1 MTRKQHWLVMG
12 ALGTLLAAS
21 LAPAAQAQTM
31 GPRTDVL
38 NLQASASTEVA
49 RDMLSL
55 TFSTTREGKEP
66 AAVQS
71 ELKQAL
77 DAALAEARK
86 VAKPGQVDVQ
96 AGGFSVYP
104 RYGQARANSSGN
116 NNGAPQI
123 TGWQGSVELVVQG
136 RDMEAIS
143 RLTSRIQTLSIARV
157 NYGLSREAREKAEE
171 SVVADAI
178 TNYKTK
184 AGVYAKQFGY
194 RGFQIG
200 EVNVN
205 ADSGVAMME
214 AAPRF
219 KAMSAR
225 ADEMPLPVESGKAV
239 VTVNVS
245 GNVVMTR

>member
-1 MTRKQHWLVMG
+1 MTRKQHWLNHWMVAGSM
-12 ALGTLLAAS
+12 GTLLAVSATT
-21 LAPAAQAQTM
+21 LVQAQTV

-49 RDMLSL
+49 RDLLTL

-66 AAVQS
+66 SAVQG

-96 AGGFSVYP
+96 AGAFSVYP
-104 RYGQARANSSGN
+104 RYGEARVN
-116 NNGAPQI
+116 NRSNATQI
-123 TGWQGSVELVVQG
+123 TGWIGSVELVVRG
-136 RDMEAIS
+136 RDMDAIS
-143 RLTSRIQTLSIARV
+143 QLTSRIRTLNIAGV

-178 TNYKTK
+178 ANYKTK
-184 AGVYAKQFGY
+184 AGLYAKQFGY

-200 EVNVN
+200 EVSVN
-205 ADSGVAMME
+205 TDGGAPMMAERMYKPMATAAADMA
-214 AAPRF
+214 
-219 KAMSAR
+219 
-225 ADEMPLPVESGKAV
+225 LPVESGKAT
-239 VTVNVS
+239 VTVSVN